1 MRGRVVSDIQ
11 ARAEGN
17 LMHHGRKLFGEKIE
31 LSVYA
36 NQPDFVSDIQTPS
49 RYRSCRFQTF
59 VYSA

>member
-17 LMHHGRKLFGEKIE
+17 LIHGEKIE

-36 NQPDFVSDIQTPS
+36 NQHDFVSDMQTPS

-59 VYSA
+59 VYYSA